1 MYCVILYL
9 KDNEVPDRQYM
20 WNILNT
26 LKPFNTKELI
36 SNAQKNRS
44 IDNEDNID
52 DLIEIAPEY
61 LRTLKNMTMI
71 KVIFY

>member
-1 MYCVILYL
+1 
-9 KDNEVPDRQYM
+9 M
-20 WNILNT
+20 WNIFNI
-26 LKPFNTKELI
+26 LKPFTTKELI

-71 KVIFY
+71 KLIFY

>member
-1 MYCVILYL
+1 ML
-9 KDNEVPDRQYM
+9 
-20 WNILNT
+20 NILNT
-26 LKPFNTKELI
+26 LKPFTTKELI
-36 SNAQKNRS
+36 SNAQKNRN
-44 IDNEDNID
+44 IDNEDYID

>member
-1 MYCVILYL
+1 
-9 KDNEVPDRQYM
+9 M
-20 WNILNT
+20 WNIFYI
-26 LKPFNTKELI
+26 LKPFTTKELI
-36 SNAQKNRS
+36 SDAQKNRS

-71 KVIFY
+71 KLIFY